1 MERVFVIRPFGTKK
15 DAEGRE
21 IDFDRVH
28 RELIDPALRGA
39 QLTGGTTGEIIDA
52 GNIREDMFS
61 LILEA
66 DLVVCDV
73 TVHNANV
80 FYELGIRHAL
90 RKRSTILVRGE
101 PSADKIPFDLLTDRY
116 LKYDAGTPAGTVDA
130 LVEMIR
136 ASLRTD
142 RETDSPVFRMMEGLA
157 EANPAEVELVPLDF
171 REEVARARAARSR
184 GWLRLLGEDV
194 RGQRFQWTGLK
205 LVAQAQWALKDY
217 AGARETLER
226 LPPASSGPDTNLLLA
241 NLYERLH
248 RHGGKASLLTES
260 DQALARVLSD
270 GRATQ
275 EQHVEAQTL
284 RARNEKT
291 RWRHGF
297 AGLEVERARDRAM
310 NQQLRDTYAEYL
322 KAYYQDLNRFY
333 PGVAAL
339 QMGEIFLDLS
349 SDPGGGWKAAF
360 DTDREADEYRREAE
374 EQVTML
380 RLVVQTTVDAA
391 LKRLDEDD
399 PERVWAEISN
409 ADLVFLAGSS
419 AERVVRRYGDAL
431 PANDPSACESALNQ
445 LELFAQLGFRR
456 EIAERVLEEYAQL
469 RAEEKKE
476 EKPLHFIVFAGHRVD
491 EPGRTPP
498 RFPERLADRVRQRVR
513 EKLAQLGD
521 GHRVVAMASGAP
533 GGDILF
539 HEVCD
544 ELDIPSSMCLPM
556 PADEYSRR
564 VFMQMD
570 GWRARFLEL
579 HRKRAET
586 DVLVLSDRDGLPRWL
601 EGTAADA
608 WERGNRWVLQMAL
621 ASGAART
628 TLVALWDGQ
637 PQGPGAHGGT
647 AHMVTITREAGLVN
661 VDPILLDEVLEPPP
675 PAG

>member
-101 PSADKIPFDLLTDRY
+101 PSADRIPFDLLTDRY
-116 LKYDAGTPAGTVDA
+116 LRYDAGTPAGTVDA

-136 ASLRTD
+136 ASLRAD

-157 EANPAEVELVPLDF
+157 EANPAQVELVPLDF

-205 LVAQAQWALKDY
+205 QVAQAQWALKDY
-217 AGARETLER
+217 AGARQTLER

-241 NLYERLH
+241 NLYERLY
-248 RHGGKASLLTES
+248 RQEGRPALLTES
-260 DQALARVLSD
+260 DQALARVLAD

-275 EQHVEAQTL
+275 EQRVEAQTL
-284 RARNEKT
+284 KARNEKT
-291 RWRHGF
+291 RWRNGF
-297 AGLEVERARDRAM
+297 AGTEVSAARGRAM
-310 NQQLRDTYAEYL
+310 NQRLRDTYAEYL

-349 SDPGGGWKAAF
+349 SDPAGGWKAAF
-360 DTDREADEYRREAE
+360 DNDHEADEYRRGAE
-374 EQVTML
+374 KQVGML
-380 RLVVQTTVDAA
+380 RQVVQTTVDAA
-391 LKRLDEDD
+391 LARLDEND
-399 PERVWAEISN
+399 PEHMWAVISN
-409 ADLVFLAGSS
+409 ADLVFLAEGS

-431 PANDPSACESALNQ
+431 P
-445 LELFAQLGFRR
+445 
-456 EIAERVLEEYAQL
+456 
-469 RAEEKKE
+469 
-476 EKPLHFIVFAGHRVD
+476 
-491 EPGRTPP
+491 
-498 RFPERLADRVRQRVR
+498 
-513 EKLAQLGD
+513 
-521 GHRVVAMASGAP
+521 
-533 GGDILF
+533 
-539 HEVCD
+539 
-544 ELDIPSSMCLPM
+544 
-556 PADEYSRR
+556 
-564 VFMQMD
+564 
-570 GWRARFLEL
+570 
-579 HRKRAET
+579 
-586 DVLVLSDRDGLPRWL
+586 
-601 EGTAADA
+601 
-608 WERGNRWVLQMAL
+608 
-621 ASGAART
+621 
-628 TLVALWDGQ
+628 
-637 PQGPGAHGGT
+637 
-647 AHMVTITREAGLVN
+647 
-661 VDPILLDEVLEPPP
+661 
-675 PAG
+675 